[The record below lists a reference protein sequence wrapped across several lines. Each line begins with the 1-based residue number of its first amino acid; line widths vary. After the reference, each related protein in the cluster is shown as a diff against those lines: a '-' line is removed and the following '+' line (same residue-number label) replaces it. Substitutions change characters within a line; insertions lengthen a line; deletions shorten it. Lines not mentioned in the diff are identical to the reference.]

1 MALLPSKMQKR
12 RKVQSDIPSEE
23 MLARPPPIEVLAA
36 EGFAQDP
43 RLAPR
48 LPFSPTVS
56 LSEVLA
62 DGFFFPQGTQAPRPV
77 QSQSSSSS
85 APAAV
90 ASLGPMRL
98 PQPVHFAAPA
108 TADTPQFK
116 AVAEA
121 LNSKSAALP
130 SLRRTA
136 TTSLGCQQFA
146 SGASTLRP
154 ALRRTNT
161 APPGGCTDIVSSS
174 LQRHPLLPLAGQAD
188 AASKPVLAVARP
200 VLRLPLPAR
209 SIDAAGSPSNAAL
222 ASPMEK
228 VGLPAV
234 SNLAASAYANSRRLH
249 AAKTKA
255 LPARLR
261 AIDDQTTIPVDVH
274 NKMMVLGGQARGA
287 FGYGQHRLQ
296 FAESTGKP
304 VLRLIC

>member
-12 RKVQSDIPSEE
+12 RKVQSEIPPEE

-62 DGFFFPQGTQAPRPV
+62 DGCFFPQAPRPA
-77 QSQSSSSS
+77 QTPSSSSS

-121 LNSKSAALP
+121 LNSKSIALP
-130 SLRRTA
+130 TLRRTA

-161 APPGGCTDIVSSS
+161 APPGGCTDM
-174 LQRHPLLPLAGQAD
+174 QRHPLLPLAGQAD

-228 VGLPAV
+228 VGLSAV

>member
-1 MALLPSKMQKR
+1 MFFPS
-12 RKVQSDIPSEE
+12 STTPS
-23 MLARPPPIEVLAA
+23 PDPIEFLQRTCRCSVSRPHEAA
-36 EGFAQDP
+36 SACAF
-43 RLAPR
+43 R
-48 LPFSPTVS
+48 
-56 LSEVLA
+56 
-62 DGFFFPQGTQAPRPV
+62 RPCD
-77 QSQSSSSS
+77 SGHS
-85 APAAV
+85 
-90 ASLGPMRL
+90 
-98 PQPVHFAAPA
+98 
-108 TADTPQFK
+108 QFK

-121 LNSKSAALP
+121 LNSKSIALP
-130 SLRRTA
+130 TLRRTA

-161 APPGGCTDIVSSS
+161 APPGGCTDM
-174 LQRHPLLPLAGQAD
+174 QRHPLLPLAGQAD

-228 VGLPAV
+228 VGLSAV